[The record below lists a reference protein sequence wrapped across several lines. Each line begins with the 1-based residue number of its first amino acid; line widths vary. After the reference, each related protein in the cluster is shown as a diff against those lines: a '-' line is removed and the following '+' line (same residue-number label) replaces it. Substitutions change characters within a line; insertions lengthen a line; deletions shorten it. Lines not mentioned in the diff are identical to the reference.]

1 MLKVFAIITVLL
13 LVCTIL
19 FILWSA
25 CAISSQISRLDE
37 EREYQKRRPTP

>member
-13 LVCTIL
+13 LICIML

-25 CAISSQISRLDE
+25 CAISSQISRLE
-37 EREYQKRRPTP
+37 EECECQKRRPTP